1 MKKIIF
7 IIPSLSHGGTNKA
20 LENILEFLE
29 KQPYNIS
36 IFSIDN
42 NKKNPYYSVFKQY
55 LVPSNNSQLYNLI
68 NPIEKSGRKIIQSG
82 ILKITRNLYKL
93 TNKDFTLH
101 LCEKVAK
108 NINKNQYD
116 IVIAFQE
123 GIATVLASYIQ
134 APQKI
139 AWIHCDYSV
148 VPQHYK
154 ELYYKFNKIVCVSK
168 YTLNSFNKVMPELS
182 NRSIFI
188 YNIVNSQIILNKAS
202 NTNNLKFDID
212 PKIFNIISVGRIDYI
227 KRFKEIPSIADKL
240 VKKNLKFHWYIVGDY
255 NTNEGKELINNIKY
269 FQLQKYITLTG
280 PTNNPYAIMKQ
291 CQLYAC
297 LSISEACPY
306 VINEAKILHLP
317 IVSTNFP
324 SSYEFINNHE
334 NGIICDFNE
343 ISDTIIELITETK
356 KYQILKKNINLFS
369 YNNQELETS
378 ILALFNYEEKKK

>member
-42 NKKNPYYSVFKQY
+42 NKKDPYYSVFKQY
-55 LVPSNNSQLYNLI
+55 LVPNNNSQLYNLI

-139 AWIHCDYSV
+139 
-148 VPQHYK
+148 
-154 ELYYKFNKIVCVSK
+154 SK
-168 YTLNSFNKVMPELS
+168 Y
-182 NRSIFI
+182 
-188 YNIVNSQIILNKAS
+188 
-202 NTNNLKFDID
+202 
-212 PKIFNIISVGRIDYI
+212 
-227 KRFKEIPSIADKL
+227 
-240 VKKNLKFHWYIVGDY
+240 
-255 NTNEGKELINNIKY
+255 
-269 FQLQKYITLTG
+269 
-280 PTNNPYAIMKQ
+280 
-291 CQLYAC
+291 
-297 LSISEACPY
+297 
-306 VINEAKILHLP
+306 
-317 IVSTNFP
+317 
-324 SSYEFINNHE
+324 
-334 NGIICDFNE
+334 
-343 ISDTIIELITETK
+343 ET
-356 KYQILKKNINLFS
+356 YMDL
-369 YNNQELETS
+369 
-378 ILALFNYEEKKK
+378 